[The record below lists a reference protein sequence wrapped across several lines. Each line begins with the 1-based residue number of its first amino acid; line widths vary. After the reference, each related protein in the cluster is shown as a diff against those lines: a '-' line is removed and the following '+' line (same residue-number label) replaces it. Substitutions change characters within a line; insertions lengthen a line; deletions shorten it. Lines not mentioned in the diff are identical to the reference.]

1 MIRLKQIIAEQG
13 LPEFDYGKPGK
24 LIKGDK
30 NGKGVVEW
38 IKAKYY
44 GELRNG
50 IPNGQGALTHNISA
64 EAPYYYKG
72 GFKNG
77 KEDGY
82 GESTWGYESYKGGF
96 KSGEKH
102 GYGVLNWSGVIHK
115 GGFKNGMPDGYGVS
129 TYNDGAIYKGGYK
142 NGMAD
147 GYGVYTSVSGLKFCG
162 NWVENR
168 LDGKSESDFDKMTS
182 SPYRCNKKPVDF
194 TYTDPENP
202 ITMGPTDEWEYYF
215 NETEQQWYTRRKGN
229 TDWIKMVAKLPDTQ
243 MQKALD
249 ILNKYVDSH
258 KKLPVQ
264 PVKLKKGDKVKFK
277 AAVGEKLIIYKYINN
292 AFTNAGALIVEQN
305 TTAVYL
311 GQDTS
316 GEYALVQFI
325 VEPGKPKY
333 WIKKRFLL

>member
-13 LPEFDYGKPGK
+13 LPDWDSKKPGK

-38 IKAKYY
+38 SDAKYY

-50 IPNGQGALTHNISA
+50 IPNGQGSLARTKSDGSKW
-64 EAPYYYKG
+64 YYKG
-72 GFKNG
+72 SFKAG
-77 KEDGY
+77 K
-82 GESTWGYESYKGGF
+82 T
-96 KSGEKH
+96 
-102 GYGVLNWSGVIHK
+102 
-115 GGFKNGMPDGYGVS
+115 DGYGVATWS
-129 TYNDGAIYKGGYK
+129 DGASYKGSYKAGRYDGYGVFTWSSGDLYK
-142 NGMAD
+142 GSFKVGKMD
-147 GYGVYTSVSGLKFCG
+147 GYGVYMRFDGSSYKGNLKANVEDGYGVFTSTAGLKFCG
-162 NWVENR
+162 NWVSGK
-168 LDGKSESDFDKMTS
+168 LDGKTEHDFESMTS

-277 AAVGEKLIIYKYINN
+277 VSVGENLAIYKYNN
-292 AFTNAGALIVEQN
+292 TGFYKVGTYRVEQN
-305 TTAVYL
+305 PNVKYL
-311 GQDTS
+311 GQDKS
-316 GEYALVQFI
+316 GEYALVQF
-325 VEPGKPKY
+325 PNGKY